1 MKKIIPVFLLSLLF
15 SSVLSA
21 QNQFQVLVERPGEKS
36 LKGIISRE
44 ILEADSSFTSWYV
57 ANQKAYTP
65 HSLAL
70 AALKQHGDSI
80 QVIAIMGTWCED
92 SHFIIPKFFAL
103 ADAAGFSSTH
113 ITLVG
118 TDRDKKTLGNLCESL
133 NVKNVPTLIVMKE
146 GKELGRVIEYG
157 KTGLWDKELGQVI
170 NSGFA
175 Q

>member
-1 MKKIIPVFLLSLLF
+1 MKKIIPVFLLALLF
-15 SSVLSA
+15 SSLVSA

-44 ILEADSSFTSWYV
+44 VLEADSSFTSWYV

-80 QVIAIMGTWCED
+80 QVIVVMGTWCED

-103 ADAAGFSSTH
+103 TDAAGFSNKH
-113 ITLVG
+113 ITLIG

-157 KTGLWDKELGQVI
+157 KTGLWDKELGLVI
-170 NSGFA
+170 NSGFT